1 MSWEA
6 LLRGGWVM
14 LPLAVFSILSLAI
27 IVERTIALLS
37 SHVLS
42 KPLQQAIE
50 ENRDLDEIHLLM
62 SEDKSLLGK
71 FLAQIR
77 SKQHES
83 KEVLRE
89 LSQSYYKRIWQDLER
104 NLEFLNIVATVS
116 PLLGLLGTV
125 LGMVRIFSALSQS
138 GLGNPAILSGGISEA
153 LLTTISGLA
162 IAVPALIFYT
172 FFSKKI
178 ETYLVILEECGK
190 LYLSR
195 LTQSYH
201 SFICSPRRVRRYR
214 SSFY

>member
-1 MSWEA
+1 
-6 LLRGGWVM
+6 M

-83 KEVLRE
+83 KEVLSE

-195 LTQSYH
+195 LTVDQNQALAVSN
-201 SFICSPRRVRRYR
+201 RE
-214 SSFY
+214 

>member
-1 MSWEA
+1 
-6 LLRGGWVM
+6 M

-153 LLTTISGLA
+153 LLTTIGGLA

-195 LTQSYH
+195 LTVDQNQTLAVSN
-201 SFICSPRRVRRYR
+201 RE
-214 SSFY
+214 

>member
-50 ENRDLDEIHLLM
+50 ENRNLDEIHLLM
-62 SEDKSLLGK
+62 SEDNSLVGK
-71 FLAQIR
+71 FLSQIR

-83 KEVLRE
+83 KEVLSE

-190 LYLSR
+190 LYLNR
-195 LTQSYH
+195 LNSSQLE
-201 SFICSPRRVRRYR
+201 RV
-214 SSFY
+214 